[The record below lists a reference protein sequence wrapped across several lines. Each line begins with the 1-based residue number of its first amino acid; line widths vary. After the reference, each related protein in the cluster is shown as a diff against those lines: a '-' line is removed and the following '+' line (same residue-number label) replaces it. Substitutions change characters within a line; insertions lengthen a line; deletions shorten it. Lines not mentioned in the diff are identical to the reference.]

1 MISGQIDNL
10 DWRVRMLAGALEQ
23 TANDVS
29 VIRERNKIKDN
40 VEMERLLRQ
49 NGLMKEEDE
58 ISTNEVKLTERK

>member
-1 MISGQIDNL
+1 
-10 DWRVRMLAGALEQ
+10 MLAGALEQ